1 MRLLVSCCTAGVL
14 PSSAARSFAAAMQ
27 FRVLPPLDDW
37 VLRRMQ
43 QVLRVQ
49 PPRQAP
55 LDELAAHLE
64 AFAASVASGHAGT

>member
-1 MRLLVSCCTAGVL
+1 
-14 PSSAARSFAAAMQ
+14 MQ